1 MLSNIYSFQRKLLLY
16 SLHYW
21 ESDNKLSLIRIWDA
35 VFYRDQWEN
44 TWYPYIF
51 VYKVRCDIWYVSLCK
66 TKWAAASG
74 PSHCFCLPQVYLAR
88 DRFKIYFQ
96 NHFST
101 FTFFKIAFS
110 KTILRLIGIYIFLP
124 LFIGKTSRISKWN
137 IPENEIDVRIS
148 K

>member
-124 LFIGKTSRISKWN
+124 PFNFQPIKTEEF
-137 IPENEIDVRIS
+137 PNETYL
-148 K
+148 KMK